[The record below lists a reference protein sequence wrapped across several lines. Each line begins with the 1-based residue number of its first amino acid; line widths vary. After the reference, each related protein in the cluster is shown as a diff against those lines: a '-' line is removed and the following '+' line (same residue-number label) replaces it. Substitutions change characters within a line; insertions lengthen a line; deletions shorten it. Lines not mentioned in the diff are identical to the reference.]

1 MSPSL
6 SGLGLASPGPSDADL
21 ADFTRRFEQFQL
33 YEDEKAKF
41 MTEMKNR
48 YEFMHQQYQ
57 ILATERDRDRN
68 WILAWQNEKQQY
80 ERSHRNLQRN
90 MAENP
95 FVMVLIDGD
104 GMIFSDDFLR
114 EGEQGGRRAAVQLFA
129 DIHEYIENECQ
140 DIPFG
145 YRIACRIYANVRGL
159 GDVLVRRGIYED
171 IIEFEDFV
179 RGFTRG
185 KTLFDFIDVGAGK
198 DRADEKII
206 ELFKLYSQDYHC
218 RRIFFGCSHDNGYA
232 RTLEQC
238 SDRLQV
244 TNKVVLLEGVPF
256 EKELVGLP
264 YQTKK
269 FPGLFRETKL
279 VVWGSGPTYA
289 ASTYANGLPPAF
301 VPGRIDSNDSSKASV
316 ASTGLPSRFPAP
328 SKSPIMDSPL
338 PNRATMMALPR
349 TPSTSTLASD
359 STFPALKPD
368 PPAPLLNWAAKAAA
382 PPPPVTETPVYKP
395 ANREEVIARNRA
407 GQRVDPPCKDYDK
420 AEVDRM
426 KKIKLCNVHFLRAE
440 CPYDTKCT
448 HLHAYKP
455 TSDELATLRL
465 VARMAPCSN
474 GSVCQDIRCIYG
486 HRCPAPPNKIH
497 YAKGTKSCIFGESCK
512 FPASLHD
519 IDTNVVKTLV
529 VR

>member
-6 SGLGLASPGPSDADL
+6 SGLGLASSGPSDADL

-48 YEFMHQQYQ
+48 YQYMHQQYQ

-104 GMIFSDDFLR
+104 GMIVSFTDDFLR

-145 YRIACRIYANVRGL
+145 YRIVCRIYANVRGL

-206 ELFKLYSQDYHC
+206 
-218 RRIFFGCSHDNGYA
+218 
-232 RTLEQC
+232 
-238 SDRLQV
+238 
-244 TNKVVLLEGVPF
+244 
-256 EKELVGLP
+256 
-264 YQTKK
+264 
-269 FPGLFRETKL
+269 GLFRETKL

-301 VPGRIDSNDSSKASV
+301 VPGRINSNDSSKAYV

-338 PNRATMMALPR
+338 PNRAAMMTLPR

-519 IDTNVVKTLV
+519 TDTNVVKTLV